1 MISSSKALELLSNV
15 GLDIKKIISIT
26 KQSDYS
32 EIDENIGYNEDDP
45 EERLLENEIY
55 RLLENLDVIKDRIDY
70 LNLPILVI
78 GKLTKNKQGRFVLAT
93 HEFHCGDRIEFLYYN
108 EINEK
113 NEWSIS
119 TIEHDGNDYYAV
131 GYQKVCLLGVTARLR
146 NFG

>member
-15 GLDIKKIISIT
+15 GLDIKKIISMT

-32 EIDENIGYNEDDP
+32 EIDENIGYDEDDP

-55 RLLENLDVIKDRIDY
+55 KLLESLDAVKDRIDY
-70 LNLPILVI
+70 LNLPILAS
-78 GKLTKNKQGRFVLAT
+78 GKLTKNKQGRYVLDA
-93 HEFHCGDRIEFLYYN
+93 HEFHCGDRIEFLYYDD
-108 EINEK
+108 INEK

-131 GYQKVCLLGVTARLR
+131 GYKKFSLLGVTARLR
-146 NFG
+146 YFG